1 MNTLQEIMASL
12 RHNKLRTILTGLS
25 VSWGIFILI
34 VLLGA
39 GNGLS
44 NGIRHN
50 FNDRA
55 TNSVQMWSGK
65 SSIAYQGLKT
75 DRPLDFSEKQI
86 GDIKEHMK
94 QPDKKTGI
102 MEKQWVVTY
111 KNEYG
116 TYSIRGVNPSYKDI
130 FNLKFE
136 ANAGRFINEM
146 DMRNYN
152 KVAVIDQKVVDVL
165 FKGES
170 ALGKYIKIGPV
181 MFRVVGINSK
191 KEQYGSPNC
200 YIPFTTAQLVYNPNR
215 KFGSIAMT
223 VEGLKTK
230 VENDTFNSKLKTV
243 MAKSLRFDPK
253 DEQALYLYN
262 AQRQYIQTM
271 QIFNGISLFVAIVG
285 IFTLIAGI
293 VGVSNIML
301 VSVKERTR
309 EIGIRKAIGAS
320 PFSILRSIIVES
332 ILITGIFG
340 YFGMVGGIALTE
352 TVNYIM
358 QQNAAHSASDTGMTV
373 FLDPTVSLTYVVIST
388 LILIVAGIVAGYM
401 PALRAVRIKP
411 VEAMKEE

>member
-1 MNTLQEIMASL
+1 
-12 RHNKLRTILTGLS
+12 
-25 VSWGIFILI
+25 
-34 VLLGA
+34 
-39 GNGLS
+39 
-44 NGIRHN
+44 
-50 FNDRA
+50 
-55 TNSVQMWSGK
+55 
-65 SSIAYQGLKT
+65 
-75 DRPLDFSEKQI
+75 
-86 GDIKEHMK
+86 
-94 QPDKKTGI
+94 
-102 MEKQWVVTY
+102 
-111 KNEYG
+111 
-116 TYSIRGVNPSYKDI
+116 
-130 FNLKFE
+130 
-136 ANAGRFINEM
+136 
-146 DMRNYN
+146 MRNYN